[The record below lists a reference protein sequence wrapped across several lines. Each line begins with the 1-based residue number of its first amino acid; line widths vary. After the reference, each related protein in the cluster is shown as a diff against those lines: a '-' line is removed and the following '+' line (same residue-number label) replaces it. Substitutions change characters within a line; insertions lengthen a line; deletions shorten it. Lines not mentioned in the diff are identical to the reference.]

1 MTDQAAQII
10 AEVNQMREQYLA
22 EVGEDRRRA
31 WPKSIRER
39 IMALDQLKLN
49 RKEISR
55 LTGVPYE
62 TIMQWRYYQNKVD
75 RGFHQVAVREPKNAT
90 ETVTSPPNPKAINV
104 TVTVTT
110 PSGYR
115 VEGVAEDVIRVLNG
129 LKVL

>member
-10 AEVNQMREQYLA
+10 SEVNQMREQYLS

-39 IMALDQLKLN
+39 ILHLDAMEMN
-49 RKEISR
+49 RKEIAR

-62 TIMQWRYYQNKVD
+62 TIMQWRYYQKKMTQ
-75 RGFHQVAVREPKNAT
+75 FHALEVRKNAT
-90 ETVTSPPNPKAINV
+90 VTVASRNSGPEENA
-104 TVTVTT
+104 TVTVTS

-115 VEGVAEDVIRVLNG
+115 VEGVPDAVIRVLKG
-129 LKVL
+129 LGRV